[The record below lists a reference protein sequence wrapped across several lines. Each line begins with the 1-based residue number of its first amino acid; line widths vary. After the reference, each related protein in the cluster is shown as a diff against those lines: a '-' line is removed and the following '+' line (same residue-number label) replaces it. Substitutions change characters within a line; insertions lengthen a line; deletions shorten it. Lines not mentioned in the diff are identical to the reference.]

1 VICFF
6 LLLAQYIHREKSFFK
21 FISKNLS
28 FLIVV
33 LEQTATVWTSALF
46 FSSNHTQR
54 ERETK
59 ISNNNNTWKE
69 NTRTQA
75 FHTERQRTR
84 GDEEKEKNMI
94 KDG

>member
-1 VICFF
+1 LFF

-46 FSSNHTQR
+46 FLLITHKEKGKQR
-54 ERETK
+54 LVITITHEKKTHVHKHFIQKDRELEETK
-59 ISNNNNTWKE
+59 KKRKI
-69 NTRTQA
+69 
-75 FHTERQRTR
+75 
-84 GDEEKEKNMI
+84 
-94 KDG
+94 